1 MKANR
6 NLTISSDL
14 VKLVPYREEH
24 VPKYHSWMVGGIFT
38 RTGAELPSAAV
49 SPASL
54 LEPLP
59 SETGLLL
66 SMRHDDVPSV
76 WQENVELREATASER
91 LSMEVTGRRLHGSLN
106 FVEWQPLRT
115 LCALIQPSR
124 CLLVFQAAPG
134 PAASCRRSMRCS
146 AAGQRIRTVSP

>member
-14 VKLVPYREEH
+14 VVGTISRGARAKVPQLDGTA
-24 VPKYHSWMVGGIFT
+24 PTCPGWWALIC
-38 RTGAELPSAAV
+38 TGAELPSAAV

-66 SMRHDDVPSV
+66 SMRLDDAPSV

-91 LSMEVTGRRLHGSLN
+91 LSMEVTGRRLHDSLS

-115 LCALIQPSR
+115 LCALIR
-124 CLLVFQAAPG
+124 LR
-134 PAASCRRSMRCS
+134 AAS
-146 AAGQRIRTVSP
+146 